1 MINNTEFISE
11 KFQLAFFYE
20 EDLLNSSD
28 LSSLEKF
35 LSNLGKTF
43 ELFITAGTLAE
54 LYIENDSP
62 ITELTIHLCNDVEIK
77 KLNMEHRDI
86 DKVTDVLS
94 FPMNEDLRYED
105 NWPMF
110 IHDTLNLGD
119 VFICKDVA
127 VEQAKKFNLSFNE
140 EFIHLAV
147 HGFLHVIGYD
157 HEESVEEEEVM
168 ETQEKNIIEEVS
180 ILMK

>member
-1 MINNTEFISE
+1 
-11 KFQLAFFYE
+11 
-20 EDLLNSSD
+20 
-28 LSSLEKF
+28 
-35 LSNLGKTF
+35 
-43 ELFITAGTLAE
+43 
-54 LYIENDSP
+54 
-62 ITELTIHLCNDVEIK
+62 
-77 KLNMEHRDI
+77 
-86 DKVTDVLS
+86 
-94 FPMNEDLRYED
+94 
-105 NWPMF
+105 
-110 IHDTLNLGD
+110 TLNLGD